1 MKRKVILPGIFVLI
15 LLSLSP
21 VYAGRPLGTED
32 SATAGKGKVI
42 LEMGQEWVEQK
53 NGDKESC
60 QSYVL
65 SFGLTENM
73 DLVVEKPYMVLR
85 PMNDRSCAAIADTV
99 VAIKYRFTEETD
111 HSPSVGVKAFADLK
125 DGDENGTSG
134 ETEYGANFF
143 VSKDLGGVTAHGNV
157 GYTLVNPREGTTRD
171 DIINYS
177 VALEKPIGEKWV
189 LVGEVLGES
198 SRNES
203 GPAAAQ
209 LGVTYQLSP
218 SVTLDTGYSWGI
230 NKAAHKNSVTI
241 GVTIGF

>member
-1 MKRKVILPGIFVLI
+1 MKYK
-15 LLSLSP
+15 LLSLILFALILVMHSP

-32 SATAGKGKVI
+32 SATAGKGKAI
-42 LEMGQEWVEQK
+42 LEMGQEWVKQK

-65 SFGLTENM
+65 SFGLTDNM
-73 DLVVEKPYMVLR
+73 DIVVEKPYLVLK
-85 PMNDRSCAAIADTV
+85 PMNDRSCSATGDTV
-99 VAIKYRFTEETD
+99 VAVKYRFIEETE
-111 HSPSVGVKAFADLK
+111 HSPSVGVKAFVDLK

-143 VSKDLGGVTAHGNV
+143 ASKDLGGITAHGNL
-157 GYTLVNPREGTTRD
+157 GYTLVNPRKGTTRD

-177 VALEKPIGEKWV
+177 IALEKPIGEKWV

-198 SRNES
+198 SRNEA

-209 LGVTYQLSP
+209 
-218 SVTLDTGYSWGI
+218 
-230 NKAAHKNSVTI
+230 I
-241 GVTIGF
+241 GA